1 MGGGW
6 RVAGGEWQVA
16 GWGWCVVVVCGGGV
30 WWVGGGG
37 WQVADRGWGVVGG
50 VWWWWCV
57 VGDGWWGGG
66 GGGWWWMVVVV
77 PSPFHAPPSN
87 TSYDRITPDHLLEVN
102 LLCVCVWGKGSV
114 SFWLCHATCN
124 SPHSDN
130 TISSLTH
137 HTLITYSHPH
147 SKHTL

>member
-1 MGGGW
+1 MVGGGW
-6 RVAGGEWQVA
+6 WLAGGGWGVAGGGLGDVCGGGVWRVGVGRWRME
-16 GWGWCVVVVCGGGV
+16 GGGWCVVVVVCGGG
-30 WWVGGGG
+30 WVGGG
-37 WQVADRGWGVVGG
+37 VVGG
-50 VWWWWCV
+50 
-57 VGDGWWGGG
+57 GWL
-66 GGGWWWMVVVV
+66 WMVVVV